1 MVMSA
6 GGVALA
12 VKVITWPGAGVA
24 GAQPKSAAMSF
35 AGAAR
40 TVGASAKTIAA
51 PTARSRA
58 VRYARGLRN
67 GLVKLLS
74 TRTPVRRRRRPA
86 AGAAGRGRRIVAVA
100 EDLPSPFAAVCG
112 KAVGLRDAAQT
123 AAAPPRN
130 VERRRACNAP
140 RKGGVPIRPDRR
152 GGPSPAASWP
162 PPDDGDA
169 ARLSSHPDLRT
180 RRARRRV

>member
-1 MVMSA
+1 MVTPA

-12 VKVITWPGAGVA
+12 VKVITWPGAGAA
-24 GAQPKSAAMSF
+24 GAQSKSAPMSF

-40 TVGASAKTIAA
+40 TAGASAKTIAA
-51 PTARSRA
+51 PAARSRA

-100 EDLPSPFAAVCG
+100 EDLPSPFAAVFG
-112 KAVGLRDAAQT
+112 KAGGVGDAAQT
-123 AAAPPRN
+123 AAGPPRN
-130 VERRRACNAP
+130 VGRRRACHAP
-140 RKGGVPIRPDRR
+140 RPR
-152 GGPSPAASWP
+152 GAP
-162 PPDDGDA
+162 
-169 ARLSSHPDLRT
+169 
-180 RRARRRV
+180 